1 MFLTCGYSN
10 ILTNMYI
17 WHIVESKEHF
27 EFASLKALVSHRSM
41 SKNQMLKVRYK
52 QIATFLSD
60 YTSIYTSQ
68 HMKIG
73 DCVHISLD
81 ILTMVDPYEVT
92 EKEILK
98 RKYGDMG
105 KSNFLVQACI
115 HTMAEISTKVG

>member
-1 MFLTCGYSN
+1 MEKNKRSHENTS
-10 ILTNMYI
+10 
-17 WHIVESKEHF
+17 HIFFYEC
-27 EFASLKALVSHRSM
+27 
-41 SKNQMLKVRYK
+41 
-52 QIATFLSD
+52 
-60 YTSIYTSQ
+60 SI
-68 HMKIG
+68 KIG